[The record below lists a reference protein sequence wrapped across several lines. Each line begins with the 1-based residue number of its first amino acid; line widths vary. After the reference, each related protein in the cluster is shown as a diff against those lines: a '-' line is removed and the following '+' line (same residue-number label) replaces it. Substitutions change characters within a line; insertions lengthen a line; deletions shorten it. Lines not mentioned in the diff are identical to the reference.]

1 MSDETVAMLIVRD
14 GNSPQRQWV
23 LDEQVNVIGRGE
35 DCQVIVDDR
44 QASRNH
50 ARIVRTEQGYVLEDL
65 DSKNGTFLNGQ
76 PLSGSTVL
84 ADGDEIGIALAA
96 RLAFVDAGATAPL
109 VFEVR
114 RQAQIRIDTASK
126 QVWVGGRELEPPLS
140 LAQYRLLMLLY
151 SRAGQVVSRDE
162 VVHAVW
168 AEEEA
173 EGVSE
178 QAIDALARRLRERIA
193 EADPEHQYVIT
204 VRGHGYRLQNALS

>member
-1 MSDETVAMLIVRD
+1 MSDENIAMLIVRE
-14 GNSPQRQWV
+14 GRSPQRQW
-23 LDEQVNVIGRGE
+23 LLEGEVNLIGRGE

-44 QASRNH
+44 QASRHH
-50 ARIVRTEQGYVLEDL
+50 ARIVRTEQGYTIEDL

-76 PLSGSTVL
+76 TLTEATPL
-84 ADGDEIGIALAA
+84 ADGDEIGVALAA

-109 VFEVR
+109 VFEFKRTPLLRVEP
-114 RQAQIRIDTASK
+114 ASK
-126 QVWVGGRELEPPLS
+126 QVWVAGRELEPPLS
-140 LAQYRLLMLLY
+140 LAQFRLLLLLY
-151 SRAGQVVSRDE
+151 ERAGQVVSRDE

-193 EADPEHQYVIT
+193 EADPTHQYVIT
-204 VRGHGYRLQNALS
+204 VRGHGYRLQHAAP

>member
-1 MSDETVAMLIVRD
+1 MSDEHVAMLIVRE
-14 GNSPQRQWV
+14 GRSPQRQWLLEGEV
-23 LDEQVNVIGRGE
+23 SLIGRDE
-35 DCQVIVDDR
+35 DCQVIIDDR
-44 QASRNH
+44 QASRHH
-50 ARIVRTEQGYVLEDL
+50 ARIVRTEQGYVIEDL

-76 PLSGSTVL
+76 VLREPTPL

-109 VFEVR
+109 VFDVQR
-114 RQAQIRIDTASK
+114 MPQLRLDAASK
-126 QVWVGGRELEPPLS
+126 QVWVAGRELDPPLS
-140 LAQYRLLMLLY
+140 LAQFRLLSLLY
-151 SRAGQVVSRDE
+151 ERAGQVVSRDE

-193 EADPEHQYVIT
+193 EADPAHQYVIT
-204 VRGHGYRLQNALS
+204 VRGHGYRLQHATP